1 MAAKEILVVDNKS
14 TDNTVDIVRRFIQE
28 NPDAHVQLLEQ
39 DKEQGLIPTRNY
51 GFNHATGD
59 VLGRVDSD
67 SMLRPDWVEVVSG
80 IFTEDHDAMG
90 ATGPVAYYDMPAAK
104 FGRHADNII
113 RSHIYKADSGRTLL
127 FGSNMAVRASAWHKI
142 KNQVCRDKE
151 DIMHEDI
158 DISLHLIG
166 NGLATVYSPRMVV
179 GMSARRMDTSLK
191 SFLAYMRRFRNTF
204 AAHPEH
210 TRKVKPE
217 YFLTAMYPILHSW
230 YPVYQRY
237 LRSNDIDPAERV
249 WIKQQM
255 ELAKKDA
262 METWTQYH
270 DVLSPEGV
278 DLTQKDSDSSS
289 DPGTDSGTDSET
301 GSYSRSYSRFD
312 SGSEIENKLSS
323 PSIPANTS
331 DINDIDKVQSTDFT
345 QDLTQDRL
353 MAQSSRQIKAAQ
365 KRVLKAQ
372 KKLHRAQAKQR
383 LVVEKSHKKLQ
394 KKASASAK
402 RTLALKHKKAR
413 RAARQAKRAARGLK
427 KKTGLT
433 RLTRQNRSTRHTR
446 QS

>member
-28 NPDAHVQLLEQ
+28 NPNAHVQLLEQ

-104 FGRHADNII
+104 FGRQADNMI
-113 RSHIYKADSGRTLL
+113 RQHIYKADSGRTLL

-142 KNQVCRDKE
+142 KDQVCRDKE

-210 TRKVKPE
+210 TRRVKPE

-278 DLTQKDSDSSS
+278 DLTQKDAPADAEIEGASAASDVSDVS
-289 DPGTDSGTDSET
+289 DPSGVSD
-301 GSYSRSYSRFD
+301 
-312 SGSEIENKLSS
+312 LSAAS
-323 PSIPANTS
+323 VASAVS
-331 DINDIDKVQSTDFT
+331 AS
-345 QDLTQDRL
+345 
-353 MAQSSRQIKAAQ
+353 AQVKAAQ
-365 KRVLKAQ
+365 KRVLRAQ

-413 RAARQAKRAARGLK
+413 RAARQARKAARSLEK
-427 KKTGLT
+427 QTRTRSLT
-433 RLTRQNRSTRHTR
+433 RTPRTRRTR
-446 QS
+446 

>member
-1 MAAKEILVVDNKS
+1 MGILDYMLSVSIIIPAWNESEHIADCLTCATRQTMAAQEILVVDNKS

-39 DKEQGLIPTRNY
+39 DAEQGLIPTRNY

-59 VLGRVDSD
+59 ILGRVDSD

-90 ATGPVAYYDMPAAK
+90 ATGPVAYYDMPAAT

-113 RSHIYKADSGRTLL
+113 RRHIYKADNGRTLL
-127 FGSNMAVRASAWHKI
+127 FGSNMAVRATAWQKI

-166 NGLATVYSPRMVV
+166 NGMATVYSPRMVV

-255 ELAKKDA
+255 ELAQKDA
-262 METWTQYH
+262 MDTWTHYH
-270 DVLSPEGV
+270 DVLAPEGV
-278 DLTQKDSDSSS
+278 NLTQ
-289 DPGTDSGTDSET
+289 
-301 GSYSRSYSRFD
+301 
-312 SGSEIENKLSS
+312 
-323 PSIPANTS
+323 
-331 DINDIDKVQSTDFT
+331 
-345 QDLTQDRL
+345 QDDT
-353 MAQSSRQIKAAQ
+353 AFATESSRRVRAAQ
-365 KRVLKAQ
+365 KKVIEAQ
-372 KKLHRAQAKQR
+372 KRLHRAEKKKQKAE
-383 LVVEKSHKKLQ
+383 EKTHHQLQ
-394 KKASASAK
+394 KKASQSAK
-402 RTLALKHKKAR
+402 RTMSHKRHTAR
-413 RAARQAKRAARGLK
+413 RAARQARKAAQRIE
-427 KKTGLT
+427 KKTRREFK
-433 RLTRQNRSTRHTR
+433 RLHTL
-446 QS
+446 S

>member
-28 NPDAHVQLLEQ
+28 NPNAHVQLLEQ

-104 FGRHADNII
+104 FGRHADNMI

-127 FGSNMAVRASAWHKI
+127 FGSNMAVRASAWRKI
-142 KNQVCRDKE
+142 KDQVCRDKE

-210 TRKVKPE
+210 TRRVKPE

-262 METWTQYH
+262 METWTHYH

-278 DLTQKDSDSSS
+278 DLTQKDAPADA
-289 DPGTDSGTDSET
+289 
-301 GSYSRSYSRFD
+301 
-312 SGSEIENKLSS
+312 EIEGA
-323 PSIPANTS
+323 PAAS
-331 DINDIDKVQSTDFT
+331 VASAVSAS
-345 QDLTQDRL
+345 
-353 MAQSSRQIKAAQ
+353 AQVKAAQ
-365 KRVLKAQ
+365 KRVLRAQ

-413 RAARQAKRAARGLK
+413 RAARQARKAARSLEK
-427 KKTGLT
+427 QTRTRSLT
-433 RLTRQNRSTRHTR
+433 RTR
-446 QS
+446 